1 MRRPMAA
8 LTLAAFLAGAGGCAR
23 RSQSLEE
30 RARAALAQTEG
41 RVQVPGLQKPVE
53 VLRDTWG
60 VPHIYAQTVDDLF
73 FAQGF
78 VAAQDRLFQIEIWRR
93 TGAGELAEIFGPTY
107 VERDRFARLVR
118 YRGDM
123 AAEWASY
130 SPDAK

>member
-1 MRRPMAA
+1 MRRPVLA
-8 LTLAAFLAGAGGCAR
+8 LTFVVLLACAAGCAR
-23 RSQSLEE
+23 RNQSLEE

-53 VLRDTWG
+53 VLRDAWD

-73 FAQGF
+73 LAQGF

-93 TGAGELAEIFGPTY
+93 TGAGELAEILGPAY

-123 AAEWASY
+123 A
-130 SPDAK
+130 